1 MINATQVSGVRYLAK
16 MFLVHETW
24 GVKPESNLSH
34 VDLNHVDLNHGSE
47 KELPWNLEQSV
58 LPESTGYI
66 YVAQLLV

>member
-24 GVKPESNLSH
+24 GVKPESNL
-34 VDLNHVDLNHGSE
+34 NHVDLSHGSE
-47 KELPWNLEQSV
+47 KELPWNFEHSV

-66 YVAQLLV
+66 YMALLLI